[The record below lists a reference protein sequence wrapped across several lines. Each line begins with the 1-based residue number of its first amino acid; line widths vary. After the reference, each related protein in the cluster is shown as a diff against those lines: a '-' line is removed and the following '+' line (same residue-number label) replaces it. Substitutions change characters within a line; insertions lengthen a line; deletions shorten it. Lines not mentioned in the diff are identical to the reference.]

1 MKLWH
6 EGIWL
11 LAFNIKKPFRKYC
24 KQPRHLSMYFLRFG
38 FCQKEMLFTH
48 VFFMSVNA
56 NFAGE
61 LLGKFQLSY
70 SLEFSMSSASLLIH
84 FPPISLH

>member
-1 MKLWH
+1 M
-6 EGIWL
+6 
-11 LAFNIKKPFRKYC
+11 F
-24 KQPRHLSMYFLRFG
+24 
-38 FCQKEMLFTH
+38 
-48 VFFMSVNA
+48 FFMGVNA

-70 SLEFSMSSASLLIH
+70 SLEFSMGSASLLIH